1 MESETFAEATIM
13 FTALILLESENVQFS
28 KIREISAIFAE
39 SEEFNQTLIQI
50 PNAPDFEVI
59 REDQAKTYDF
69 HFSTGKKLVTEF
81 FEENLENSEVV
92 YQTKV
97 ALKTTEIGE
106 IRTFFIPKIP
116 PRFQLAVFS
125 QMQSDRFE
133 DVWSRAV
140 LIEKVENSDLLQR
153 KSIIKSLLYSQ
164 KTIQIGSIEHINAA
178 KIIENIPKERFKIP
192 VKNPR
197 R

>member
-1 MESETFAEATIM
+1 M
-13 FTALILLESENVQFS
+13 
-28 KIREISAIFAE
+28 
-39 SEEFNQTLIQI
+39 
-50 PNAPDFEVI
+50 I

-69 HFSTGKKLVTEF
+69 HFSTGKKLLAEF

-125 QMQSDRFE
+125 LMQSDRFE

-140 LIEKVENSDLLQR
+140 LIESVENSDLLHEAKR

-178 KIIENIPKERFKIP
+178 KIIENIPKERVKIP
-192 VKNPR
+192 VKNAR